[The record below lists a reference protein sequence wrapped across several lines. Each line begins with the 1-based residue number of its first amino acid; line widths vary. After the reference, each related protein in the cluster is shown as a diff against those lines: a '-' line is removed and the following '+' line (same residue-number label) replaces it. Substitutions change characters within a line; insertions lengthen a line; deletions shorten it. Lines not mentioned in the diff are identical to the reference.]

1 MLLQHYI
8 AFIIVLKYLKT
19 PNYFEYQNLFNI
31 DFVCKNIDIILQEVL
46 NIKDKWTPWPEK
58 NLYQI
63 DKEWTV
69 FPLLHTF
76 PGNDASKSVWL
87 EGYTKSVPK
96 TTALLQNIQ
105 GIRTAL
111 FSKMGAKTQLKA
123 HRGWAELSNHVL
135 RLHLPLIVPKEK
147 SCGLCVRG
155 EIKYHEKGKI
165 ICFDDSKDHLAFN
178 FSQDDRIVL
187 IFDIERPP
195 HLPKGT
201 ATAGKTKDL
210 EKMIEL
216 FK

>member
-1 MLLQHYI
+1 MLICHYI
-8 AFIIVLKYLKT
+8 AFILVLRYLKT
-19 PNYFEYQNLFNI
+19 PNYFEYQELFNI
-31 DFVCKNIDIILQEVL
+31 DSIRNNIDTILQEVL
-46 NIKDKWTPWPEK
+46 SIKEEWTPWPEK

-63 DKEWTV
+63 DKKWTV

-96 TTALLQNIQ
+96 TTALLKKVK

-111 FSKMGAKTQLKA
+111 FSNMGPKTQLKA
-123 HRGWAELSNHVL
+123 HQGWAELSNHVL
-135 RLHLPLIVPKEK
+135 RLHLPLIVPQKN

-155 EIKYHEKGKI
+155 EIKYHEKGTI

-178 FSQDDRIVL
+178 FTKEDRVVL
-187 IFDIERPP
+187 IFDIERPA

-201 ATAGKTKDL
+201 AFAGKTKDL

-216 FK
+216 FQ